1 MNRFIRGKYTAD
13 EGTFEPAKKLW
24 KSCPTQLHGYTFGVL
39 VSQRH
44 KLFRVCF
51 KLFRVC
57 FRSFC
62 SSENLVILSLHL
74 VPVDMEVLSK
84 IRE

>member
-51 KLFRVC
+51 
-57 FRSFC
+57 RSFC